1 MAFWQN
7 QARKNKILNIGNTIF
22 PWPGEIN
29 GENAISYDVV
39 ANLGNAKMAQSQDI
53 IQ

>member
-1 MAFWQN
+1 MQP
-7 QARKNKILNIGNTIF
+7 RRIKYSNIGSTNLAWT
-22 PWPGEIN
+22 GEIK

-53 IQ
+53 NQS